1 MAYVRRRGNQLAIVR
16 GVRSPETKKV
26 EQQILFT
33 LYSKGEAL
41 AALGKDEGA
50 DAFRFRSLVEHA
62 NPDVRFDWE
71 AISRAI
77 AENLEAL
84 PETYDY
90 RPARLRAA
98 FRRELLALTR
108 QLVMSDPMESTATR
122 QLVDDHREALEYLRD
137 LIDRRL
143 SAPPQVDSEWSRDNA
158 WYWRFATRPAEVPAD
173 VEEHAADLYERQE
186 YARSA
191 AAFRVLTEAFPD
203 YAEGH
208 NYLGLIALDQR
219 RTEEAVE
226 HFERA
231 VEVGRRLLPRRV
243 PRSGWWS
250 DHRTRPYMRGLRNL
264 ALALVESKRYEE
276 ALVTCDRLATEC
288 DDVITAAAHRASAYL
303 DTRRWQEALAAARYI
318 HQISPGES
326 IVAAFAAFE
335 LGREAEARALFLHA
349 ALNKPRTVGVLLGAR
364 FVKPRDREEA
374 VDHNDGVRLA
384 RAVDDFLRRR
394 RPASR
399 RFFAGLWEHPIV
411 KDLREEVTIVTAR
424 WQAERKGHDR
434 TAYDR
439 MQELRSWE
447 FASRAWAPKDPPP
460 AVSAPFTRGRD
471 RRQLH

>member
-41 AALGKDEGA
+41 AALGKGA
-50 DAFRFRSLVEHA
+50 DADASRFRSLVEHA
-62 NPDVRFDWE
+62 NPDIRFDWE

-84 PETYDY
+84 PDTYDY
-90 RPARLRAA
+90 RPARLRGA
-98 FRRELLALTR
+98 FRRELLAFTR
-108 QLVMSDPMESTATR
+108 QLVMSDPLESTATR

-137 LIDRRL
+137 LIGRRL
-143 SAPPQVDSEWSRDNA
+143 TAPPQVDSEWTRDNA
-158 WYWRFATRPAEVPAD
+158 WYWRFATRPAEIPAD
-173 VEEHAADLYERQE
+173 VEEHAADLYGRQE
-186 YARSA
+186 YGRSA

-219 RTEEAVE
+219 RIEEAVE
-226 HFERA
+226 HFERTI
-231 VEVGRRLLPRRV
+231 EVGRRLLPRRV

-264 ALALVESKRYEE
+264 ALALVEATRYEE
-276 ALVTCDRLATEC
+276 ALATCDRLATEC
-288 DDVITAAAHRASAYL
+288 DDAITAAAHRASAYL
-303 DTRRWQEALAAARYI
+303 DTRRWREALEAARYI

-326 IVAAFAAFE
+326 ILAAFAAFE

-349 ALNKPRTVGVLLGAR
+349 VLNKPRTVGGLLGVR
-364 FVKPRDREEA
+364 FVRPRDREESE
-374 VDHNDGVRLA
+374 DHNDGVGLA
-384 RAVDDFLRRR
+384 RALDDFLRQRR
-394 RPASR
+394 LASR
-399 RFFAGLWEHPIV
+399 RFFAGLWEHPMV
-411 KDLREEVTIVTAR
+411 KDLREEATIVTAR
-424 WQAERKGHDR
+424 WQAERQGRDR
-434 TAYDR
+434 TAFDR

-447 FASRAWAPKDPPP
+447 FASRAWGPNGPQP
-460 AVSAPFTRGRD
+460 AGSTPFAGVRGKR
-471 RRQLH
+471 LH